1 MNQAEKIDRQT
12 AITIVGIIVMLL
24 LTATKVVPSSQIAGY
39 SVFVGIAF
47 FFIVEAIQKPKHDE
61 SGLRF
66 GTFWSDLRK
75 SGALLWAFPVASAI
89 LTLIV
94 GHLLFGRAFVDHIVG
109 RTSAILSF
117 ERIPLL
123 IGQVIIA
130 ALGEEIAFR
139 GFFVGKAMKR
149 FPFWLCTVV
158 SSVAFAAGHIA
169 VGNAGLVAYDI
180 ATVFIDSMIYAVVYR
195 RSGNCLMSTISHTL
209 CNAVAIAATLL
220 FF

>member
-1 MNQAEKIDRQT
+1 MNHAEKMDRQT
-12 AITIVGIIVMLL
+12 AITIVGLIVMLL
-24 LTATKVVPSSQIAGY
+24 LTATKAVPSSQIAGN

-47 FFIVEAIQKPKHDE
+47 FFIVETIQKPKHDE

-75 SGALLWAFPVASAI
+75 SGALLWAFPVASAV

-109 RTSAILSF
+109 RTSAFLSLD
-117 ERIPLL
+117 RIPLL

-149 FPFWLCTVV
+149 FPFWLCAVV

-169 VGNAGLVAYDI
+169 VGTVPASAGQVTYNHSSRKNI
-180 ATVFIDSMIYAVVYR
+180 WNF
-195 RSGNCLMSTISHTL
+195 
-209 CNAVAIAATLL
+209 
-220 FF
+220 

>member
-1 MNQAEKIDRQT
+1 MIQSFLQQPLQERS
-12 AITIVGIIVMLL
+12 II
-24 LTATKVVPSSQIAGY
+24 
-39 SVFVGIAF
+39 FNAF
-47 FFIVEAIQKPKHDE
+47 FFIVETIQKPKHGE

-75 SGALLWAFPVASAI
+75 SGALLWAFPVASAV

-109 RTSAILSF
+109 RTSAFLSLD
-117 ERIPLL
+117 RIPMLF
-123 IGQVIIA
+123 GQVIIA

-149 FPFWLCTVV
+149 FPFWLCAVV

-169 VGNAGLVAYDI
+169 VGTVPASAGQVTYI
-180 ATVFIDSMIYAVVYR
+180 HSSRKNIWNF
-195 RSGNCLMSTISHTL
+195 
-209 CNAVAIAATLL
+209 
-220 FF
+220 